1 MTHYQTFIDS
11 PLHGNDKCGLTINKF
26 PLPAR
31 EKPTKKMLKYAKRT
45 QFIGLSIAT
54 TCYMKYSQEI
64 RQEIMFYKESSL
76 LDVSGG
82 SSDPPHP
89 GRSEDLPGTVL
100 IEKSKIGNEAILICM
115 KKTY

>member
-1 MTHYQTFIDS
+1 
-11 PLHGNDKCGLTINKF
+11 
-26 PLPAR
+26 
-31 EKPTKKMLKYAKRT
+31 
-45 QFIGLSIAT
+45 
-54 TCYMKYSQEI
+54 
-64 RQEIMFYKESSL
+64 MFYKESSL